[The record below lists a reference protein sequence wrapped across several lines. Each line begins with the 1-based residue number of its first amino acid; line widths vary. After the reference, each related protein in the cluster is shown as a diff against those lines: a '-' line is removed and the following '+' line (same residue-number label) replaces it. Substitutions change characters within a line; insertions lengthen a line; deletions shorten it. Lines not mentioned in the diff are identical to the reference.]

1 MRENMVREQVEKHFV
16 TVQHIVGKVNVADL
30 FTKEMKDTAHFAELR
45 DLIMH
50 PRAII

>member
-30 FTKEMKDTAHFAELR
+30 SAKEMNDTAQFIELR
-45 DLIMH
+45 DLMMRS
-50 PRAII
+50 RALI